1 MIQPAN
7 SSPVSAIARVS
18 VGVIMDT
25 IMRARRW
32 LGYSTI
38 ALLALVLSVPTLA
51 QVQPR
56 PQIPEQQLDNNGR
69 PLAGGCLQTFHS
81 GTTTPLATYSDA
93 LGTVLNTNPVQYD
106 SGGRARVFLQA
117 QAYTLKLYSHGS
129 TNNCAT
135 SLGPIIWSIDGI
147 NPSANSILAS
157 GNTWTG
163 SNTFNGATVFNGSV
177 TMNAGFTSSG
187 PNVLGGGGS
196 MSGTFGGSPIFSGTP
211 NFSGCLMGTN
221 GTLSGQLTMTVA
233 TGTPP
238 FVIASTTNIPNLN
251 ASSINGCT
259 FAIPCPI
266 GSTTPNTGVF
276 TTLQAN
282 TSFTLNGGTA
292 QTGIQGTDT
301 KLLTA
306 GTFTGSTGAQLCKDA
321 NGGATTI
328 GCPSGFTQISTASAV
343 GCTTQGTS
351 YANCDVTLTWSTAF
365 ADTNYIPTCSV
376 RDTALEASGGNGS
389 TGDSPNVPIRSFTTT
404 QIVVALQTLRGS
416 AISGAA
422 NTTIY
427 CHGIHP

>member
-32 LGYSTI
+32 LGYSTTG
-38 ALLALVLSVPTLA
+38 LLALVLSVPTLA

-69 PLAGGCLQTFHS
+69 PLAGGCLQTFQS

-157 GNTWTG
+157 NNTWTG

-211 NFSGCLMGTN
+211 NFSGGLMGTN
-221 GTLSGQLTMTVA
+221 ATLSGQLTMTVA

-238 FVIASTTNIPNLN
+238 FVISSTTNVPNLN
-251 ASSINGCT
+251 ASSVNGCT

-282 TSFTLNGGTA
+282 PSFTLNGGTA

-306 GTFTGSTGAQLCKDA
+306 GTFTGATGITICKDA
-321 NGGATTI
+321 NGGATT
-328 GCPSGFTQISTASAV
+328 V
-343 GCTTQGTS
+343 GCATGGFSQVKAATKNSNCTTTS
-351 YANCDVTLTWSTAF
+351 SSYDNCNDTVTWPGAF
-365 ADTNYIPTCSV
+365 ADTSYSITCSG
-376 RDTALEASGGNGS
+376 EAPTTGGVSAVAATLNIIS
-389 TGDSPNVPIRSFTTT
+389 HTTT
-404 QIVVALQTLRGS
+404 TVVVQTQTQRSES
-416 AISGAA
+416 A
-422 NTTIY
+422 NYTTIY
-427 CHGIHP
+427 CQGIHP